1 MSDVLNFNDFV
12 FAKTAGKI
20 TSGGFGINSILMNS
34 NKSPMTTMNSNIT
47 GGSNFSDIFN
57 NLAIPVGLTSFKN
70 GGADFSFNESKE
82 TTHVDESDNV
92 PKNEPKNES
101 KKQKKTKNNKKI
113 SKQTKRLKFAPSVA
127 IKR

>member
-47 GGSNFSDIFN
+47 GGSKFSDIFN

-82 TTHVDESDNV
+82 TTHMDESE
-92 PKNEPKNES
+92 NEPKNEQHES
-101 KKQKKTKNNKKI
+101 KKQKKTKNNKKV